1 MVHIYMYM
9 QVYSKT
15 DWLWSKVLIQVSTFV
30 FSGTHDDD
38 DDDYM
43 DMDDDPEYGSEN
55 IEKSPKVTHL
65 YGTWC

>member
-1 MVHIYMYM
+1 M
-9 QVYSKT
+9 
-15 DWLWSKVLIQVSTFV
+15 STFV
-30 FSGTHDDD
+30 FSGTHDDDD